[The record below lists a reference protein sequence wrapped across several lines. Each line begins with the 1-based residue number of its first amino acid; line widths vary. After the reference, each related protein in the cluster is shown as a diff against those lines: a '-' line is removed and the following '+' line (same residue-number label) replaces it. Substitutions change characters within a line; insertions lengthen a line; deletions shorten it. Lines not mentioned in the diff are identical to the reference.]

1 MQKQFAKLDINF
13 FSTHKKRTI
22 KIVKNQS
29 LRAVQKD
36 M

>member
-1 MQKQFAKLDINF
+1 MQKKFAKLDINF
-13 FSTHKKRTI
+13 FSTHKKRII

-29 LRAVQKD
+29 LMPVQKD